1 LSAREYQD
9 GAYKI
14 EYISLLEDYEKEQDA
29 KDNQIR
35 KNDKIRILKIQEEE
49 ENRRKEEEEQGK
61 RKLITKRKG
70 AG

>member
-9 GAYKI
+9 GANKI
-14 EYISLLEDYEKEQDA
+14 EYINLLEDYEKEQDT
-29 KDNQIR
+29 KENKIR
-35 KNDKIRILKIQEEE
+35 KNEEIRIGKIQEEE

-61 RKLITKRKG
+61 RKRNRKRKG